1 MLKIEKIFIENF
13 KSIKF
18 AEVNFGDL
26 TVITG
31 VNSSGKSSL
40 FQSILYIAQWY
51 ASAEFINNEDEFYI
65 PHLAIYDRYLVNKN
79 RSYEGL
85 KNNIELPIKLG
96 FKNQNQELKIQFSNQ
111 SYLDLRV
118 NPEIITI
125 QNTEMNRKVEIERFT
140 KLTDFIES
148 KDSEKD
154 EIKHFLHKYFLGN
167 LYFDL
172 IGSSIRNDLNVV
184 DNDLEPFSISS
195 IFNYDLDEILEKRN
209 LGNDK
214 LKKFERVSSQLSS
227 SQPTHFN
234 NGILKLSD
242 RNYGDSYL
250 ISNTKATNL
259 FSKRYKQDFKTN
271 SLVLK
276 ESNFFLEYFLSKL
289 PLEITKSSSHGS
301 GIREEEDFLDPTDIL
316 VQSWQ
321 RTSKIIIFQNLLK
334 DLDIKNVSQNFESKI
349 QVNSKFGDAINIFYL
364 FQKFLYTVVS
374 RSSVINPLELPNY
387 IDDYIQNLEES
398 KKRISDNIKNR
409 RVFDAIDELEFII
422 SDINKEFLKNQNSTY
437 VALDKLNYEIS
448 KIPTW
453 NSEMKSTSEAKSQI
467 YAGRE
472 PYISVTEDVKTR
484 KFNVVEGISAVKAYE
499 QLGWK
504 NIKVNVIDS
513 NNYCICNNR
522 AWEVDDRDI
531 DSFLDKS
538 KIENTKTYICPVDS
552 GKIHLGYFSRGED
565 TESAHAQKYSTLYV
579 YPKQTKNISNKDGD
593 PIEFIFDLFVY
604 IEKNQENF
612 KLFKKFFSFL
622 FEDNLN
628 EIIDKEI
635 SILKNFVKQE
645 TEILGVDFKE
655 ISDIPDYGIQYKTS
669 HKKSI
674 TYSYYDSTQDFDS
687 IFNTKHIGEA
697 NFLIVELRKIK
708 KKLNNNKLKSKHKAS
723 ENKNIKKIFDLKV
736 VLFEKRTMHNSLEN
750 VYPDPFS
757 EKANF
762 LNDLSYLS
770 TIRDPDDQNDPVG
783 NYSKLLPIGQNAG
796 GLADYLTLYG
806 DREVDPFIAPK
817 FSPSGK
823 PLREYDD
830 LEWVQNDSTTLYEA
844 IKLWLKYLGLKDFD
858 FQVINEGTEKRIKFK
873 GGVSPSE
880 YGREITE
887 IGSGIG
893 KILPVIVN
901 CLIAKKDQ
909 VVLIEEPETHLHPSA
924 QTYLA
929 DFLFAMSVSRQIVI
943 ETHSPNIIDRLRFRN
958 IHKSI
963 KSIQDSQKPEIEII
977 FSELENNITKFRHGK
992 IDDLG
997 DIVFENSEDMRPWPT
1012 GFFDNTDRDLTNIL
1026 QARKEIFDKNFDK

>member
-1 MLKIEKIFIENF
+1 MLKIEKIFIENL
-13 KSIKF
+13 KSIKS

-40 FQSILYIAQWY
+40 FQSILYLAQWY

-85 KNNIELPIKLG
+85 KNNSDLPIKLG
-96 FKNQNQELKIQFSNQ
+96 FKNQNQELKIQFSNK

-118 NPEIITI
+118 NPEIITL
-125 QNTEMNRKVEIERFT
+125 QNTEMNRRVEIERFP
-140 KLTDFIES
+140 KLTDF
-148 KDSEKD
+148 KDSKNSEEY
-154 EIKHFLHKYFLGN
+154 EIKHFLQKYFLGN
-167 LYFDL
+167 IYFDL
-172 IGSSIRNDLNVV
+172 IGSSIKNDLKVV
-184 DNDLEPFSISS
+184 DSDLEAFSNSS

-209 LGNDK
+209 YGNDK
-214 LKKFERVSSQLSS
+214 LKKFTKASSQFKD
-227 SQPTHFN
+227 SQTTNLN

-242 RNYGDSYL
+242 RNFGNSYL
-250 ISNTKATNL
+250 VSNTKISNL
-259 FSKRYKQDFKTN
+259 FSERYKQDINTN

-276 ESNFFLEYFLSKL
+276 ESNFFLQYFLSKL
-289 PLEITKSSSHGS
+289 PLDILKNSGQGS
-301 GIREEEDFLDPTDIL
+301 GIREEEDFLDPTDSLIRIWKQ
-316 VQSWQ
+316 V
-321 RTSKIIIFQNLLK
+321 SKKIIFQNLLD
-334 DLDIKNVSQNFESKI
+334 DLKLKNIPEYFEGIIKPSSNLDSAE
-349 QVNSKFGDAINIFYL
+349 NIFYL
-364 FQKFLYTVVS
+364 FQKFIFKVIN
-374 RSSVINPLELPNY
+374 RNSVINPLDLPNY
-387 IDDYIQNLEES
+387 INDFIYNIEET
-398 KKRISDNIKNR
+398 KKNTADNVRNR
-409 RVFDAIDELEFII
+409 LLFDSIDELEYII
-422 SDINKEFLKNQNSTY
+422 TDINKEFLKDGSSKSISLKK
-437 VALDKLNYEIS
+437 LDYDNFQ
-448 KIPTW
+448 IPTW
-453 NSEMKSTSEAKSQI
+453 NSTIKAVEDFKKDITS
-467 YAGRE
+467 GMR
-472 PYISVTEDVKTR
+472 PYISVKKNMKTG
-484 KFNVVEGISAVKAYE
+484 KFNVVDGAQAVKAYE
-499 QLGWK
+499 QLGYEFINA
-504 NIKVNVIDS
+504 NIIDER
-513 NNYCICNNR
+513 NFCICNNR
-522 AWEVDDRDI
+522 SWESDDREI
-531 DSFLDKS
+531 DKYIEKS
-538 KIENTKTYICPVDS
+538 KIDNIKTYICPIDD

-565 TESAHAQKYSTLYV
+565 TESAQAQKFSTLFI
-579 YPKQTKNISNKDGD
+579 YPEQKNRKYSKFDD
-593 PIEFIFDLFVY
+593 PIDFLFDFFAYL
-604 IEKNQENF
+604 EKNQFNQKIVKEFFN
-612 KLFKKFFSFL
+612 FFS
-622 FEDNLN
+622 EKEVSAVIDN
-628 EIIDKEI
+628 EIFLL
-635 SILKNFVKQE
+635 SNFIKQE
-645 TEILGVDFKE
+645 TATF
-655 ISDIPDYGIQYKTS
+655 SDENNEVLEIPDYGVEFKPS
-669 HKKSI
+669 RKKQS
-674 TYSYYDSTQDFDS
+674 TFSYYDSTQDYDSMFDFET
-687 IFNTKHIGEA
+687 IQEAKDAIMTLKRIQRNFNKTKKTKP
-697 NFLIVELRKIK
+697 VEESSRKIES
-708 KKLNNNKLKSKHKAS
+708 L
-723 ENKNIKKIFDLKV
+723 IDLKV
-736 VLFEKRTMHNSLEN
+736 VLFEKRNMHNSLEN

-817 FSPSGK
+817 FSPSEE

-830 LEWVQNDSTTLYEA
+830 LEWIQNDSSTLYNA

-858 FQVINEGTEKRIKFK
+858 FQVVNEGTQKRIKFK
-873 GGVSPSE
+873 GGVSPST

-958 IHKSI
+958 IHKSVN
-963 KSIQDSQKPEIEII
+963 SIQDSSKPKIEII
-977 FSELENNITKFRHGK
+977 FSELENNITTFRHGT

-997 DIVFENSEDMRPWPT
+997 DIVFENSDDMRPWPT

-1026 QARKEIFDKNFDK
+1026 QARKEIFDKNLDN

>member
-1 MLKIEKIFIENF
+1 MLKIEKIFIENL
-13 KSIKF
+13 KSIKS
-18 AEVNFGDL
+18 AEVKFGDL

-40 FQSILYIAQWY
+40 FQSILYLAQWY

-85 KNNIELPIKLG
+85 KNNSDFPIKLG

-111 SYLDLRV
+111 SYLDLRI
-118 NPEIITI
+118 NPEIITL
-125 QNTEMNRKVEIERFT
+125 QNTKTNRIFEIERFP
-140 KLTDFIES
+140 KLADF
-148 KDSEKD
+148 KDSGNY
-154 EIKHFLHKYFLGN
+154 EIKHFLQKYFLGN

-172 IGSSIRNDLNVV
+172 IGSSIRHDLEIV
-184 DNDLEPFSISS
+184 DNDLKAFSISS
-195 IFNYDLDEILEKRN
+195 IFNYDLDEILEKRH

-214 LKKFERVSSQLSS
+214 LKKFERVSSQLSG
-227 SQPTHFN
+227 SQPIHLN

-242 RNYGDSYL
+242 RNFGDSYL
-250 ISNTKATNL
+250 VSNTKISNL
-259 FSKRYKQDFKTN
+259 FSKRYKQDLNTN

-289 PLEITKSSSHGS
+289 PLPITKNSAHGT
-301 GIREEEDFLDPTDIL
+301 GIREDDDFLDPTDSLIKSWKQTSRIL
-316 VQSWQ
+316 
-321 RTSKIIIFQNLLK
+321 IFQNLLK
-334 DLDIKNVSQNFESKI
+334 DLEIKNVSENFESKI
-349 QVNSKFGDAINIFYL
+349 QVNSKYGDAINIFYL

-374 RSSVINPLELPNY
+374 RNSIISPLELPRY
-387 IDDYIQNLEES
+387 IDDFIQNLEES
-398 KKRISDNIKNR
+398 KKRTSDNVKNR

-422 SDINKEFLKNQNSTY
+422 SNINKEFLKNQNSIYVPLNKLTY
-437 VALDKLNYEIS
+437 E
-448 KIPTW
+448 
-453 NSEMKSTSEAKSQI
+453 KSQI
-467 YAGRE
+467 PSWNSSIKATEEAKAQIKNGRE
-472 PYISVTEDVKTR
+472 PYISVEEDLKTR
-484 KFNVVEGISAVKAYE
+484 KFNVVDGINAVKAYE

-504 NIKVNVIDS
+504 NIKVNLIES
-513 NNYCICNNR
+513 NNFCICNNR
-522 AWEVDDRDI
+522 SWAVDDRGI
-531 DSFLDKS
+531 DSFLDQS

-565 TESAHAQKYSTLYV
+565 TESAHAQKFSTLFV
-579 YPKQTKNISNKDGD
+579 YPSQNKNNSYNYDD
-593 PIEFIFDLFVY
+593 PIDFIFDLFVY
-604 IEKNQENF
+604 IEKQENS
-612 KLFKKFFSFL
+612 KLFKDFFSFL
-622 FEDNLN
+622 FEDEVN
-628 EIIDKEI
+628 EIIDNEI
-635 SILKNFVKQE
+635 SILRNFIKQE
-645 TEILGVDFKE
+645 TEILGEDFKE
-655 ISDIPDYGIQYKTS
+655 ILDIPDYGIQYKTS

-674 TYSYYDSTQDFDS
+674 ADSYYDSTQDIDS
-687 IFNTKHIGEA
+687 IFNTKRIGEA
-697 NFLIVELRKIK
+697 RTLIVELKKIQK
-708 KKLNNNKLKSKHKAS
+708 SFNKNRVKSKQQFS
-723 ENKNIKKIFDLKV
+723 ERNTNIEKLFDIKV
-736 VLFEKRTMHNSLEN
+736 VLFEKRTVHNSLG

-757 EKANF
+757 EKSNF

-817 FSPSGK
+817 FSSSGE

-830 LEWVQNDSTTLYEA
+830 LEWIQIDSITLYDA

-858 FQVINEGTEKRIKFK
+858 FQVINEGTQKRIKFK
-873 GGVSPSE
+873 GGLSPST

-929 DFLFAMSVSRQIVI
+929 DFLYAMSVSRQIVI

-958 IHKSI
+958 IHKSVN
-963 KSIQDSQKPEIEII
+963 SIQDSHKPEIEII
-977 FSELENNITKFRHGK
+977 FSELENNVTAFRHGT

-997 DIVFENSEDMRPWPT
+997 DIVFENTNDMRPWPT